1 LGVASVIASQDRHP
15 GATRPTRVRRFAER
29 TALLYALVSAIWI
42 VGSDSLVALLR
53 LSPQANSLAQT
64 AKGWLFVAASAIF
77 FLLALRSA
85 ASSEEAEP
93 VRTGRQ
99 RSWMP
104 LALLAGI
111 TLALAATGSVG
122 FLVVRETATTLTRA
136 AAAEASAEGVAAEI
150 AASLDPERQLRA
162 AHRLERAAFAVA
174 GLTLVLLVTAAAG
187 VALWWRGD
195 RRALETEQRMA
206 LLESERLA
214 AQELASTEERA
225 RRALAEVNRE
235 LEARVAARTADLGRV
250 NGELES
256 ANQELEAFA
265 YSVSHDLRAPLRAID
280 GFSRLLAEAHAAKL
294 DAEGLRLLGV
304 IRTGASRMGRLI
316 EDLLAF
322 SRTSHQ
328 PLELGVVDMAALV
341 DRVVAD
347 LVPAAQRGRIE
358 VVRGELPPA
367 RADLGLIRQV
377 WQNLLSNAVKF
388 SAGRPTARIEL
399 SARREAGRVVYQ
411 VRDNGVGF
419 RPQDAGRLFGIFE
432 RLHSSREF
440 EGSGVGLAL
449 VARIL
454 ARHGGGVGAE
464 GEEGVG
470 AMFWFWLPEEETAM
484 HPSSRADTAAPP
496 RPQDVA
502 RGAR

>member
-1 LGVASVIASQDRHP
+1 M
-15 GATRPTRVRRFAER
+15 RVRRFAER
-29 TALLYALVSAIWI
+29 TALLYALISAIWI
-42 VGSDSLVALLR
+42 VGSDALVALLG

-77 FLLALRSA
+77 FLLALRSTA
-85 ASSEEAEP
+85 AASEEAGP
-93 VRTGRQ
+93 VKTGRR

-104 LALLAGI
+104 LALLAGV

-122 FLVVRETATTLTRA
+122 FLVVRETATTLTRG
-136 AAAEASAEGVAAEI
+136 AAAEASAEAVAAEV
-150 AASLDPERQLRA
+150 AASLDPERQLLA

-195 RRALETEQRMA
+195 RRALEAEQRMA

-250 NGELES
+250 NGELEA

-280 GFSRLLAEAHAAKL
+280 GFARLLAEAHAAKL

-341 DRVVAD
+341 DRVLAD

-358 VVRGELPPA
+358 IVRGELPPA

-388 SAGRPTARIEL
+388 SAGREAARIEV

-419 RPQDAGRLFGIFE
+419 RPRDADRLFGIFE

-454 ARHGGGVGAE
+454 ARHGGGAGAE

-484 HPSSRADTAAPP
+484 QPSSRAESAAPP
-496 RPQDVA
+496 GPQDEA
-502 RGAR
+502 RRAR